1 MWREASL
8 ILGAVVLVGV
18 AMSWLNTAR
27 AESPAIGQP
36 APAFRLQDQ
45 TGDWRALADY
55 RGKWVALYFYPKADT
70 PGCTTEACE
79 FRDNIFAFE
88 AIGATIIGIS
98 IDDVKA
104 QKKFADKYSLPFPL
118 LADKGGVAAQEYG
131 VLNNIMGLK
140 LAKRQSFL
148 IDPEGRIAKHYAS
161 VDPKTH
167 SKEVLAD
174 LKSLMAASA
183 KAD

>member
-1 MWREASL
+1 MWREGSL
-8 ILGAVVLVGV
+8 ILGAMLAVGL
-18 AMSWLNTAR
+18 ALAWFNKAQAQDAPNL
-27 AESPAIGQP
+27 GQP

-45 TGDWRALADY
+45 SGEWRALTDY
-55 RGKWVALYFYPKADT
+55 KGKWVALYFYPKADT

-88 AIGATIIGIS
+88 GIGATVIGVS
-98 IDDVKA
+98 IDDVA
-104 QKKFADKYSLPFPL
+104 DQKKFADKYSLPFPL
-118 LADKGGVAAQEYG
+118 LADTGGTTAREYG

-140 LAKRQSFL
+140 LAKRQSFI
-148 IDPEGRIAKHYAS
+148 IDPEGRIARHYVK

-174 LKSLMAASA
+174 MKALMAAA
-183 KAD
+183 KPN